1 MKSIA
6 MTVCPIAFFVSGLVL
21 AGAAQ
26 AQDAGLYGRAAD
38 PNASFVR
45 VVAFDQQVAT
55 IAGKPVSPAQGV
67 SPYVNVDPGSIEISS
82 GGKNA
87 SMKVE
92 PGKYYTMTIGPD
104 GERIFSDT
112 VKNDPAKAQLYLYNL
127 SDIPNIDLFVPAAKA
142 LALKGVESGQS
153 KDVALKAPLSLAFE
167 VQKDGTK
174 VAGTDPIDIKRKAG
188 YSIVVTGAN
197 GQYKAVALE
206 NNLLQR

>member
-1 MKSIA
+1 MA
-6 MTVCPIAFFVSGLVL
+6 MNVCPIAFFISGLSL

-26 AQDAGLYGRAAD
+26 AQDAGLYGKAAD

-45 VVAFDQQVAT
+45 VVAFDQQLAT
-55 IAGKPVSPAQGV
+55 IAGKPVSPTHGV
-67 SPYVNVDPGSIEISS
+67 SPYVNVDPGSIKISS
-82 GGKNA
+82 GGKDA

-174 VAGTDPIDIKRKAG
+174 VAGTDLIDIKRKAG
-188 YSIVVTGAN
+188 YSIVVTGEN
-197 GQYKAVALE
+197 GKYKAVALE